1 MFTFAQITGSV
12 AKNGQVGLVHWYKLL
27 ICTIVVIGSVAL
39 LPQAGTAK
47 IASSDNTQ
55 AELVA
60 GESGRVARVIDGDSL
75 VLAGGLRV
83 SLSAIQ
89 APKSERIDELSSW
102 PLVNE
107 AGEALRALTAGKTI
121 KLFYGGDKRDRYNRA
136 IAQVYT
142 LDAKGNP
149 DVWLQEAMVKAG
161 MARVYSWKDYLQN
174 TEALYRAESEARTAK
189 RGIWNTENTS
199 GFYKIHNPDPD
210 PLAQYVDTIQVI
222 EGVIVKT
229 ADVRR
234 TIYLNFGSDYKTDFT
249 IAIPKKS
256 RQAFKNAPYDPLTLT
271 GARVRVRGYVELYG
285 GPIIWLNDPNRL
297 EVLD

>member
-1 MFTFAQITGSV
+1 MGDR
-12 AKNGQVGLVHWYKLL
+12 VHWYKSV
-27 ICTIVVIGSVAL
+27 ISTMMVIGLAVL
-39 LPQAGTAK
+39 LPHAATAK
-47 IASSDNTQ
+47 IAGSKNAQTK
-55 AELVA
+55 LVA
-60 GESGRVARVIDGDSL
+60 GETGRVARVIDGDSL
-75 VLAGGLRV
+75 VLTDGLKV

-89 APKSERIDELSSW
+89 APKSERVDEFLSW
-102 PLVNE
+102 PLADE
-107 AGEALRALTAGKTI
+107 AGDALRVLTAGKTI
-121 KLFYGGDKRDRYNRA
+121 KLFYGGDKRDRYDRA

-142 LDAKGNP
+142 LDAKGEP

-161 MARVYSWKDYLQN
+161 MARVYSWKDSQQD
-174 TEALYRAESEARTAK
+174 TEALYRAEAEARNAG
-189 RGIWNTENTS
+189 RGIWNTEIT
-199 GFYKIHNPDPD
+199 GEFYKIHKPDPD
-210 PLAQYVDTIQVI
+210 PLAQFVDTVQVI

-256 RQAFKNAPYDPLTLT
+256 RRAFKKAPYDPLTLT

>member
-1 MFTFAQITGSV
+1 V
-12 AKNGQVGLVHWYKLL
+12 RWYKLL

-39 LPQAGTAK
+39 LPQVGTAK

-55 AELVA
+55 AGLVA

-75 VLAGGLRV
+75 VLADGLRV

-89 APKSERIDELSSW
+89 APKSERIDEFSSW
-102 PLVNE
+102 PLANE
-107 AGEALRALTAGKTI
+107 AGEALRTLTAGKI
-121 KLFYGGDKRDRYNRA
+121 VKLFYGGDKRDRYDRA

-149 DVWLQEAMVKAG
+149 DIWLQEAMVKAG
-161 MARVYSWKDYLQN
+161 MARVYSWKGYQQD
-174 TEALYRAESEARTAK
+174 TEALYQAESEARTAK

-256 RQAFKNAPYDPLTLT
+256 RRAFKNAPYDSLTLT